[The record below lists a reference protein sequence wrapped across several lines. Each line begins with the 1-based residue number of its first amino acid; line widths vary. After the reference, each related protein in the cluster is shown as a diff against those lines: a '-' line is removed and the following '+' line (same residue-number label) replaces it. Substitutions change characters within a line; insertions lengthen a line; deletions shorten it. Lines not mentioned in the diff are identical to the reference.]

1 MNKFKKYF
9 LIFILTNCFQ
19 FVQAYVLNQTKNGL
33 PVHWPSASS
42 VVDIYVNSQN
52 SQGLDEAT
60 VQAIASSSISQWNNV
75 AKIFLRKNTTVNQ
88 GQQDFN
94 ELYFSTDATFFGGT
108 GVIGITQ
115 VGFRES
121 SGEILEADIVIN
133 DNFAFSSTSTD
144 PSYLGNVVTHEAGHF
159 LGLGHGQ
166 VVGSTMFYAL
176 SRGQHETNS
185 DDKAGLHSLYPS
197 GNLTMGALS
206 GTIIGGK
213 NLSPVYGAHVQAISV
228 KSGKVIAS
236 SLSEANGSFR
246 IDGLPQNDQYLLYTS
261 PIKQLGLP
269 SNYATVKSD
278 FCDSS
283 KKYRGSFFQSCG
295 SNSEG
300 FPQAIRLNNSLME
313 VGKITIRCG
322 LDVPP
327 EYFQTKGAI
336 QAQFDLNS
344 FSQNGLGGSFVGF
357 FSDAEMA
364 SGTAQDKFRLNLS
377 SITDWDT
384 VSSATSL
391 YVHLK
396 IMNQSLYSPFKAGV
410 SVSRSGVTSAV
421 NPQYNQEADGWLN
434 IETDLYIPINR
445 ATSSDNDLSV
455 SITPEDMRTSL
466 PAGIPYS
473 RADYFPSLDEFGD
486 PFYFYLAIADIV
498 KGNGDGTYT
507 QVSTRND
514 VLSDNRSCPD
524 AINTYSLTNYS
535 ARGTSTESG
544 DRKKGAA
551 CGTVDMDNDPSGGS
565 GGFMVGLILSF
576 IFSYALSRYSK
587 LA

>member
-1 MNKFKKYF
+1 MNKLKKYF
-9 LIFILTNCFQ
+9 LILVLTNCFQ
-19 FVQAYVLNQTKNGL
+19 FAEAYVLNQTKNGL

-42 VVDIYVNSQN
+42 IVDIYVNSQN
-52 SQGLDEAT
+52 SQGLDEET

-75 AKIFLRKNTTVNQ
+75 AKIFIRKNTTVSQ

-94 ELYFSTDATFFGGT
+94 ELFFSTDANFFSGT

-115 VGFRES
+115 VGYRES
-121 SGEILEADIVIN
+121 SGEILEADILIN
-133 DNFAFSSTSTD
+133 DNFTFSTTSTN
-144 PSYLGNVVTHEAGHF
+144 PSFLGNVVTHEAGHF

-176 SRGQHETNS
+176 SRGQHETNP
-185 DDKAGLHSLYPS
+185 DDKAGLYSLYPS
-197 GNLTMGALS
+197 SNVSMGALT

-213 NLSPVYGAHVQAISV
+213 NLSPVFGAHVQAISV
-228 KSGKVIAS
+228 KNGKVIAS
-236 SLSEANGSFR
+236 SVSEASGRFR
-246 IDGLPQNDQYLLYTS
+246 IDGLPLNDQYLLYTG

-269 SNYATVKSD
+269 SNYATAKSD

-283 KKYRGSFFQSCG
+283 KKYRGSFYQSCG

-300 FPQAIRLNNSLME
+300 FPQAIRLNNGSVE

-327 EYFQTKGAI
+327 EYFQSKGAI
-336 QAQFDLNS
+336 QAEFDLNS
-344 FSQNGLGGSFVGF
+344 SQSGLGGSFVGF

-364 SGTAQDKFRLNLS
+364 SGVAQDKFRLNFS

-396 IMNQSLYSPFKAGV
+396 IMNQSLYSPFKARV
-410 SVSRSGVTSAV
+410 SVSRSGVTTAV

-434 IETDLYIPINR
+434 IDTDLYIPINR
-445 ATSSDNDLSV
+445 ATSSDNDLVV

-466 PAGIPYS
+466 PAGIPNS

-498 KGNGDGTYT
+498 KSNGDGTYA

-514 VLSDNRSCPD
+514 VLSDNKSCPD

-535 ARGTSTESG
+535 AKGTSAESG

-551 CGTVDMDNDPSGGS
+551 CGTVDVGNDSRGGP

-576 IFSYALSRYSK
+576 ILSYALSRYSK